1 MIQEN
6 QMTHDAKRGNTT
18 AVHFESASSVGDTL
32 ESLLPAD
39 ETGGNAVFRGQAVRL
54 MRSIV
59 GVLTDLHNH
68 GKITFGANTLR
79 EWMSLEKLMSLSDKC
94 ERESGFPTQQKYIDL
109 RRYIRRESM
118 EALND
123 FLGGI
128 PGFRFHKNPF
138 EQNED
143 AHKQFGFARMYWLN
157 IRDLEVLP

>member
-1 MIQEN
+1 MISEN
-6 QMTHDAKRGNTT
+6 QMTHDATV
-18 AVHFESASSVGDTL
+18 AVHFESASSAGDTL
-32 ESLLPAD
+32 ESFLSP
-39 ETGGNAVFRGQAVRL
+39 ECPNNSVFRAQGVRL

-59 GVLTDLHNH
+59 GVLADLHNH

-143 AHKQFGFARMYWLN
+143 AHKQFCFARMYWLN